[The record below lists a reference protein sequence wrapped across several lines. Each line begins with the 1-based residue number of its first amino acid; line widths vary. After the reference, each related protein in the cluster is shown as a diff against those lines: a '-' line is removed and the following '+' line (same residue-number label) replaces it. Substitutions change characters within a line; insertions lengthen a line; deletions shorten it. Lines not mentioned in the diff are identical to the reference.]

1 MFDCRFI
8 KCFSHPFTV
17 FHYRLSAS
25 SVCILYNLVLCVNDY
40 FIIVEDFITPPSS
53 PPEPDMETEN
63 SVLPSGSKNEQD
75 MSGDELYEHMYD
87 R

>member
-1 MFDCRFI
+1 MSYTFFLSFSLSIVSI
-8 KCFSHPFTV
+8 KCLHF
-17 FHYRLSAS
+17 
-25 SVCILYNLVLCVNDY
+25 ILYDLELCVNGY
-40 FIIVEDFITPPSS
+40 FIIAEDFITPPSS